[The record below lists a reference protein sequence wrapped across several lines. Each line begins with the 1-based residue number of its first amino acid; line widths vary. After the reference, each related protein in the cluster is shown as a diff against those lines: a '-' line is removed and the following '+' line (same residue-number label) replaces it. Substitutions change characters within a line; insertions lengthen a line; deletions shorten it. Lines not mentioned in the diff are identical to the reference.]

1 MSSTSSTSCAN
12 GEQSS
17 TDDASELDVDT
28 SSLVESFNMANLNS
42 ESDRSTRKCNNLSK
56 KAVGEAGS
64 KKNRRR
70 LLSYRQRRQLQQNS
84 NSSKSRI
91 SVEALHTLISINKT
105 GTTGGGAQ
113 AAAASLG
120 K

>member
-1 MSSTSSTSCAN
+1 
-12 GEQSS
+12 
-17 TDDASELDVDT
+17 VDT

-42 ESDRSTRKCNNLSK
+42 ESDRSTRKCNGLSK
-56 KAVGEAGS
+56 KAAGEAGS

-105 GTTGGGAQ
+105 GPGGAQ
-113 AAAASLG
+113 AATASLG
-120 K
+120 KLKE